1 MLCCVYVYNSQEKKI
16 DLKENLILDLE
27 EKRRGIEMERSSL
40 ELSGS
45 NTHFILSASL
55 CYVMLCYVCVFNSQ
69 EKKIDLKENLILDLE
84 EKRRGIEM
92 ERSSLE
98 LSGSNT
104 HFLLSATLCY
114 VMLCFCL

>member
-1 MLCCVYVYNSQEKKI
+1 MLCCVFVYNSQEKKI

-55 CYVMLCYVCVFNSQ
+55 GKNY
-69 EKKIDLKENLILDLE
+69 
-84 EKRRGIEM
+84 
-92 ERSSLE
+92 
-98 LSGSNT
+98 
-104 HFLLSATLCY
+104 
-114 VMLCFCL
+114 

>member
-1 MLCCVYVYNSQEKKI
+1 MLCYVVFIWCIYVYNSQEKKI

-55 CYVMLCYVCVFNSQ
+55 CYVMLYLYGVFMS
-69 EKKIDLKENLILDLE
+69 IIHRRRRLTLRRILFLI
-84 EKRRGIEM
+84 
-92 ERSSLE
+92 
-98 LSGSNT
+98 
-104 HFLLSATLCY
+104 
-114 VMLCFCL
+114 